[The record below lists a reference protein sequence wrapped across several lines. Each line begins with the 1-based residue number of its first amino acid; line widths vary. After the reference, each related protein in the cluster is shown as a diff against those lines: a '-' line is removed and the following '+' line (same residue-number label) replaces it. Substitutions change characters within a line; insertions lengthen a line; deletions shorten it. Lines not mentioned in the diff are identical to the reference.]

1 MSFLPRLAPTL
12 TNGSEA
18 DYILPTGIDEPFADP
33 TPGVIAVK
41 KIFQVT

>member
-1 MSFLPRLAPTL
+1 V
-12 TNGSEA
+12 

-33 TPGVIAVK
+33 TLCVIAVK